1 MTKYFTDERQ
11 AQFIHLLTNAEI
23 SIPEARLMVQ
33 WMKDNVGK
41 TEEFDP
47 RPLDTYLDGMT
58 IEDKIMGAAQDV
70 IDNFKTTYDKT
81 SLVFD
86 PGGYWKEVSG
96 HYVFQSNT
104 PERLPYYIR

>member
-1 MTKYFTDERQ
+1 MTKFFTDERQ
-11 AQFIHLLTNAEI
+11 AQFIHLLTDGDI
-23 SIPEARLMVQ
+23 SLEDARGIVR
-33 WMKDNVGK
+33 WMKQFEPVK
-41 TEEFDP
+41 PVDP

-58 IEDKIMGAAQDV
+58 IEEKIMGAAQDV